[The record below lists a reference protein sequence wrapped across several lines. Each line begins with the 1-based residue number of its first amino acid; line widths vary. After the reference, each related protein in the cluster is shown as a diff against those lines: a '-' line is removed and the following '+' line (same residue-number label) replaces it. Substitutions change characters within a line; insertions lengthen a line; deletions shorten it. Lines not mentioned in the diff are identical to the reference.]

1 MYCALLWWVGRGTN
15 WTTRVVITVV
25 TLALIACVVP
35 IERAG
40 F

>member
-1 MYCALLWWVGRGTN
+1 MS

-25 TLALIACVVP
+25 TLALVACVVL